1 MSDFIFEDA
10 RLFLEAL
17 ACGGIIAIIYD
28 AIRLFRWLVP
38 HHNLFTNIEDFLFWN
53 FSGLYFFAVMFST
66 NDGVIRG
73 FFIIGGIIGA
83 YIYLNIA
90 DIILK
95 KPLNKVIIK
104 LKSRKENTDGKKQKK
119 KTESRKYKSDN
130 KTKTVR

>member
-10 RLFLEAL
+10 RLFMEAL
-17 ACGGIIAIIYD
+17 SCGVIIAIIYD

-38 HHNLFTNIEDFLFWN
+38 HHNLFINIEDFIFWN

-73 FFIIGGIIGA
+73 FFLIGAIIGA
-83 YIYLNIA
+83 YLYFNLV

-95 KPLNKVIIK
+95 KPVNKVIIK
-104 LKSRKENTDGKKQKK
+104 LKKRKEKADGKKHKK
-119 KTESRKYKSDN
+119 KTEGRKYKSDN
-130 KTKTVR
+130 WKKTVK